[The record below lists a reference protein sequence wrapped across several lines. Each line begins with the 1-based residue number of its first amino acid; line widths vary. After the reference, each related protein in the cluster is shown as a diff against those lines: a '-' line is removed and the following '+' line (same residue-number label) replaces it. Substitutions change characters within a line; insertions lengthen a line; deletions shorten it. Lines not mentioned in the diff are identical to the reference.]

1 MLDPQPIEQPID
13 PKVKERAD
21 AIAAVKTQIAPLKEL
36 ETVSIR
42 PCCNDVIFAY
52 KAIETLGRPDNLA
65 VNGMALWEQEAIDAY
80 NALMDAAE
88 TAREY
93 FEAYAFPAQP
103 VENPVEEIPQ

>member
-1 MLDPQPIEQPID
+1 MPELTPQER
-13 PKVKERAD
+13 ERAD

-52 KAIETLGRPDNLA
+52 KAIEGVGRPDNLA

-80 NALMDAAE
+80 NALMDAAQ

-93 FEAYAFPAQP
+93 FENYAFPEKP
-103 VENPVEEIPQ
+103 PEEIP